1 MVCPGPLAKRALP
14 CVCTQVLAGI
24 HLPSSQARVQ
34 AQQHTPY
41 VSLQVRGTSNH
52 MRAAAIGFC
61 LAPGYAYN
69 TIQQGQAHL
78 NKHTTDTH
86 PLAQPP
92 QNTVD
97 RHKRRRGTCC
107 CEPALL
113 RLVSTK
119 QRASQAPGPHV
130 KTSVGLCAVAPS
142 AAHVTR
148 HLRATAERNC
158 VQQTRALAC
167 NSREHVHVHLMSPHS
182 GPAHAARRHPPHMP
196 WLVGAAADK
205 PTQHTCRANSHQHTS
220 KALACCSW
228 PASKARMRQ
237 RQPQCC
243 HSNCT
248 RALLHALVTGT
259 DTPSTNLTHITHT
272 QRIRAT
278 SSMQPCQCCS

>member
-41 VSLQVRGTSNH
+41 VSLQARGTSNH

-130 KTSVGLCAVAPS
+130 KTSVGLCCSTVSGP
-142 AAHVTR
+142 R
-148 HLRATAERNC
+148 HTS
-158 VQQTRALAC
+158 LAC
-167 NSREHVHVHLMSPHS
+167 NSREELRATNAS
-182 GPAHAARRHPPHMP
+182 
-196 WLVGAAADK
+196 
-205 PTQHTCRANSHQHTS
+205 TCVQQPR
-220 KALACCSW
+220 ALACAPHEPSQWSCTCSEA
-228 PASKARMRQ
+228 P
-237 RQPQCC
+237 P
-243 HSNCT
+243 T
-248 RALLHALVTGT
+248 PHALACGSCSRQANT
-259 DTPSTNLTHITHT
+259 THL
-272 QRIRAT
+272 
-278 SSMQPCQCCS
+278 